1 MASSSLLISQIYTS
15 RNVLL
20 QLMKRQQ
27 FNVTDYEK
35 CSINEVNT
43 MKNNNQLD
51 MLLTKNNGTNEKVYI
66 KYHLAK
72 PMRPDKLQEMLD
84 DLFSTE
90 EVLTKKDCLIV
101 VIKEEINQTMMNM
114 LKHIWET
121 EKLFVVVHSLAR
133 LQFNCLEHVLV
144 PPHRVLANDE
154 AQTVM
159 ERYNVHTHELPELS
173 RFDPIA
179 MAIGIRPGQ
188 ICEILRPSK
197 TAISSKY
204 YRLCV

>member
-1 MASSSLLISQIYTS
+1 MASSNLISQIYTS

-20 QLMKRQQ
+20 QLMNKQH

-51 MLLTKNNGTNEKVYI
+51 MLLTSDDNKKVYI
-66 KYHLAK
+66 KYHLFK
-72 PMRPDKLQEMLD
+72 PMRPDKLQEILD

-90 EVLTKKDCLIV
+90 EVLSKKDYLIV

-121 EKLFVVVHSLAR
+121 DKIFVVVHSLAR
-133 LQFNCLEHVLV
+133 LQFNCLEHALV
-144 PPHRVLANDE
+144 PPHRVLDE
-154 AQTVM
+154 DEVRQVM
-159 ERYNVHTHELPELS
+159 ERYNVQPHELPELS
-173 RFDPIA
+173 RFDPVA

-197 TAISSKY
+197 TAVSSKY